1 MAQFHIGRPFI
12 QPNTHL
18 QVLLWLLVPH
28 HWPDL
33 AQHQRIHQPLHSM
46 VTLRRIIQI
55 LVRNILY
62 RDYRSIP
69 KLIAPAHPPTPTKI
83 TATRRVTLD
92 FGVVTLDLVPKAGW
106 VRSGIWS
113 LWCFRLHA
121 DKLPKGM
128 KSLNPVSRGQFIKR
142 KKKNSRTL
150 WPKILLMKH
159 FLFLISAPPSYA
171 ECVSGGASIDD
182 EGDEKTL
189 GDTSFTPMYPFV
201 NNYQFPS
208 APPPSYP

>member
-12 QPNTHL
+12 QPITHL

-33 AQHQRIHQPLHSM
+33 TQHQRIHQPLHSM

-62 RDYRSIP
+62 RDYCSTP
-69 KLIAPAHPPTPTKI
+69 KLIATTHPPTPTKI

-113 LWCFRLHA
+113 LSCFRLHT
-121 DKLPKGM
+121 DQLPKGK
-128 KSLNPVSRGQFIKR
+128 KSLHPVSRGQFIK
-142 KKKNSRTL
+142 KKEKKLAPELFDLRF
-150 WPKILLMKH
+150 

-182 EGDEKTL
+182 EGDKKTL

-201 NNYQFPS
+201 NNFQFPS